1 MVNVNVKE
9 DGSMIQ
15 AMNYVK
21 PVIILG
27 NKLFNL
33 IILLCDFN
41 IVLILQQIIIVVQ
54 HLMIKQL
61 VFFVIAQKI
70 ECPLMA
76 SVNVKEDGLTIQ
88 LMNYA
93 KHAII
98 LGD

>member
-61 VFFVIAQKI
+61 VFFVISLKI
-70 ECPLMA
+70 EYPLMA

>member
-33 IILLCDFN
+33 IILLYDFN

-54 HLMIKQL
+54 HLMTKQL
-61 VFFVIAQKI
+61 VFFVIALKI
-70 ECPLMA
+70 EYPLMA

-88 LMNYA
+88 LMNCA
-93 KHAII
+93 KHTII